1 MQPAGLRQVELAQ
14 ADGRWEAAYE
24 PQRTATVPEDLQRAL
39 DAEPRA
45 AEEFARLNSA
55 NRYAILHRVLT
66 AKRPETR
73 ARRIAQLV
81 AMLARGERL
90 YP

>member
-1 MQPAGLRQVELAQ
+1 MASSKSTKKSGKKSAKKGGTKVPANI
-14 ADGRWEAAYE
+14 
-24 PQRTATVPEDLQRAL
+24 TVPDDLRAAL

-45 AEEFARLNSA
+45 AEEFARLNA
-55 NRYAILHRVLT
+55 LNRYAVLYRVHD

-73 ARRIAQLV
+73 ARRIEQFV
-81 AMLARGERL
+81 AMLARGERP